1 MRNFLKGIIMDIEEI
16 CRRKDEAQR
25 ERERAQ
31 YLQNLQEEEMKA
43 SLAHMKSADRKSN
56 IALAISIIALIV
68 AIIELIQ

>member
-31 YLQNLQEEEMKA
+31 YLQNLQEKEMKA

-56 IALAISIIALIV
+56 IALVISLLALAATIIGLIK
-68 AIIELIQ
+68 